1 MHEPT
6 MALSRLG
13 AAAAALAVVL
23 SLSGCAATQVAISK
37 RDLDVQTK
45 MSATIFLDPVKPEQ
59 RTVYV
64 QVRNTSDQQAMDLQP
79 DIAAGVAGRGYAVVD
94 DPDQAHYILQ
104 ANVLYV
110 GKSDPTANALSLH
123 NGYGGAAGGALA
135 ALGAGYAMGGGGRA
149 MVAGGLL
156 GGITDSVTGAFVK
169 DVYYTIT
176 TDIQIKE
183 RFAQPGAQAAMATE
197 HDLQQGTS
205 GGTQVTY
212 TEMSDWKTYQTR
224 IVSVANKMNLEFHEA
239 VPALRQGLSQSLAGL
254 F

>member
-1 MHEPT
+1 MRTPLPAT
-6 MALSRLG
+6 RPIGLLIAT
-13 AAAAALAVVL
+13 ALA
-23 SLSGCAATQVAISK
+23 LSGCAATQVAISK

-45 MSATIFLDPVKPEQ
+45 MSATIFLDPVKPDQ

-64 QVRNTSDQQAMDLQP
+64 QVRNTSDQQTMDLNP
-79 DIAAGVAGRGYAVVD
+79 DIAEGVAGKGYQVVD

-110 GKSDPTANALSLH
+110 GKSDPTANALTLQS
-123 NGYGGAAGGALA
+123 GYGGAAAGALA
-135 ALGAGYAMGGGGRA
+135 GFAGGGGGRGIIA
-149 MVAGGLL
+149 AGLL
-156 GGITDSVTGAFVK
+156 GGISDTVSGALVK

-183 RFAQPGAQAAMATE
+183 RADSGLQAMAATE
-197 HDLQQGTS
+197 HNLQQGTS

-212 TEMSDWKTYQTR
+212 TEQTDWKTYQTR
-224 IVSVANKMNLEFHEA
+224 IVSVANKMNLEFDEA
-239 VPALRQGLSQSLAGL
+239 APALRQGLTRSLAGL

>member
-1 MHEPT
+1 MQT
-6 MALSRLG
+6 SLSRVQLVAVALT
-13 AAAAALAVVL
+13 AAFVLNGCSAAR
-23 SLSGCAATQVAISK
+23 VAISK

-45 MSATIFLDPVKPEQ
+45 MSATIFLDPVKSDQ

-64 QVRNTSDQQAMDLQP
+64 QVRNTSDQQTMDLGP
-79 DIAAGVAGRGYAVVD
+79 DIAEGVAGKGYQVVD

-110 GKSDPTANALSLH
+110 GKSDPTANALTLQS
-123 NGYGGAAGGALA
+123 GYGGAAAGALA
-135 ALGAGYAMGGGGRA
+135 GFAGGGGGRGIIA
-149 MVAGGLL
+149 AGLL
-156 GGITDSVTGAFVK
+156 GGISDTVSGALVK

-183 RFAQPGAQAAMATE
+183 RADSGLQAMAATE
-197 HDLQQGTS
+197 HNLQQGTS

-212 TEMSDWKTYQTR
+212 TEQTDWKTYQTR
-224 IVSVANKMNLEFHEA
+224 IVSVANKVNLDFDEA
-239 VPALRQGLSQSLAGL
+239 APALRQGLIRSLAGL